1 MSSWSPTPEQRRKEA
16 FWRTPPKDPTRAA
29 RRAGVPYHA
38 RRSIAADGT
47 RILMPDDFMPVGE
60 HAGKHLRA
68 VPADYLLW
76 VNSQPWAARWAHWQP
91 VADYLSRFPLSG
103 SGSDQP
109 LQTIANGSGSDPSAT
124 ANAPQVQPIFYVDSL
139 RQYPTHIRCFK
150 AGSAHLHCLP
160 GFEDFLHAFVVGAL
174 HLSRDYY
181 QPGRLPHYDLTVGKH
196 QQALQHPC
204 VQLISDRQLIEHKTQ
219 WLQFFQS
226 RPKLPQ

>member
-16 FWRTPPKDPTRAA
+16 FWRTPPKDPTRAP

-76 VNSQPWAARWAHWQP
+76 VNSQPWATRWTHWQP
-91 VADYLSRFPLSG
+91 VADYLSRFPLPQSP
-103 SGSDQP
+103 SPDSDPQSQP
-109 LQTIANGSGSDPSAT
+109 SIDGSDPHF
-124 ANAPQVQPIFYVDSL
+124 APLCGQPIFYVDAL
-139 RQYPTHIRCFK
+139 RQHPTQIRCFK

-204 VQLISDRQLIEHKTQ
+204 VQLISDRQLIAHKDQ